1 MGGKVKYELFKNL
14 IKELVQTAVKNEF
27 DYEISMVEVEIPNNI
42 ENGNFSTNVAL
53 KLTKELGK
61 PPREIATMLMELI
74 MKEKKFKKVQIA
86 GPGFLNF
93 YINDDYYLELIKI
106 INKDVEALTIKSE
119 VPLNYNVEFV
129 SANPTGDLH
138 LGHAR
143 GAAYGDALARLLK
156 RQGNNVVTEYYINDA
171 GKQMDNLGYSVK
183 YFYEELCGLESVFP
197 KDGYGGSE
205 IKEIA
210 NYIFNEFKKEK
221 LDESME
227 WFREIAYTKNLEEIK
242 RILNVL
248 NIKYQVW
255 SSERSY
261 YENNKVK
268 KNLELLKAS
277 GDLYEEEG
285 ATWLRTEKYGDDK
298 NRVLQKNDGSLT
310 YFATDIAYHIDKY
323 NRGDVLIDIWGG
335 DHHGYM
341 KRVKCA
347 MESLGH
353 SQESIEI
360 LFIQMINIV
369 RNDEIVK
376 MSKRAGTAVTIKE
389 LLKEIDVEAM
399 RYFFVMRSPDTQLDF
414 DLDVASK
421 QSSENPVFY
430 IQYAHARISSLIDKA
445 QEENIVINEMVT
457 SLNEMELAL
466 MSFIAAY
473 GEVVN
478 EAASKRL
485 PHLLCNYLYELA
497 TKYHQYYNACPVFT
511 NNHDEISDK
520 INLCNCIK
528 IVIADGLDLLG
539 IQAKNKM

>member
-1 MGGKVKYELFKNL
+1 MKYELFKTL
-14 IKELVQTAVKNEF
+14 IIKLVQEAVKDEF
-27 DYEISMVEVEIPNNI
+27 NYEIATVEVEIPNNV
-42 ENGNFSTNVAL
+42 ENGNFSTNIAL

-61 PPREIATMLMELI
+61 PPREIASILMANI
-74 MKEKKFKKVQIA
+74 SKEEKFKKVEIA

-93 YINDDYYLELIKI
+93 YITDQYYLGLIKQ
-106 INKDVEALTIKSE
+106 INRDIGELTIKND
-119 VPLNYNVEFV
+119 VPVNYNVEFV

-143 GAAYGDALARLLK
+143 GAAYGDALARLLA
-156 RQGNNVVTEYYINDA
+156 RQGNNVITEYYINDA
-171 GKQMDNLGYSVK
+171 GKQMDNLGLSVK
-183 YFYEELCGLESVFP
+183 YFYELQCGLDSEFP

-205 IKEIA
+205 IKAIA
-210 NYIFNEFKKEK
+210 SDIFKEFNDLKLNEE
-221 LDESME
+221 MQ
-227 WFREIAYTKNLEEIK
+227 WFREIAYSKNFIEIK
-242 RILNVL
+242 RILKLL
-248 NIKYQVW
+248 NIEYQVW

-261 YENNKVK
+261 FENNKVE
-268 KNLELLKAS
+268 KNLEQLKAS

-285 ATWLRTEKYGDDK
+285 ATWLNTEKYGDDK
-298 NRVLQKNDGSLT
+298 NRVLRKKDGTLT

-323 NRGDVLIDIWGG
+323 NRGDVLINIWGG

-369 RNDEIVK
+369 RNDEVVK

-399 RYFFVMRSPDTQLDF
+399 RYFFVMRSPDTQVDF

-445 QEENIVINEMVT
+445 HADNIVINENIE

-466 MSFIAAY
+466 MSLVAAY
-473 GEVVN
+473 SGEIY
-478 EAASKRL
+478 EAANKRL
-485 PHLLCNYLYELA
+485 PHILCNYLYELA